1 VALRTLGSARPQK
14 EDTVIDTALPDTLKI
29 PKHPE
34 PALDPASAH
43 AERAGLGLG
52 LSSLYGLALG
62 AREGGQELLRHALGV
77 PLSLLVLGAVL
88 MPSLTVLLSLLD
100 APVTP
105 ITMLR
110 AVTRAVS
117 SAGFVLAGL
126 APSAAVLVVT
136 IDSPGIATAVARG
149 FGFIAGSIG
158 LVALLAGVRALVSE
172 AKSAVI
178 WKTQALL
185 MGYSMFAILLGCRL
199 FALLVPM
206 IGGAS

>member
-1 VALRTLGSARPQK
+1 MI
-14 EDTVIDTALPDTLKI
+14 ETALPDALKI
-29 PKHPE
+29 PTLPDPPIE
-34 PALDPASAH
+34 PAASH
-43 AERAGLGLG
+43 AEPGVDFRRVGLGLG

-62 AREGGQELLRHALGV
+62 AREGGPELVRHAFGV
-77 PLSLLVLGAVL
+77 PLALLVLGAVL
-88 MPSLTVLLSLLD
+88 TPSLTVLLSLLD

-110 AVTRAVS
+110 AVTRAVT

-136 IDSPGIATAVARG
+136 IESQDIAIAVARG

-172 AKSAVI
+172 ARSAVV
-178 WKTQALL
+178 WRTQALL
-185 MGYSMFAILLGCRL
+185 MSYSMFAVLLGCRL

>member
-1 VALRTLGSARPQK
+1 
-14 EDTVIDTALPDTLKI
+14 VIDTALPDALKI
-29 PKHPE
+29 PKLP
-34 PALDPASAH
+34 DPPLELAAAH
-43 AERAGLGLG
+43 LELGVDVRRVGLGLG

-62 AREGGQELLRHALGV
+62 AREGGSELLRHALGV

-88 MPSLTVLLSLLD
+88 LPSLTVLLSLLD

-105 ITMLR
+105 VTMLR

-117 SAGFVLAGL
+117 SAGLVLAGL

-136 IDSPGIATAVARG
+136 IESQEIAAAVARG
-149 FGFIAGSIG
+149 FGFIAGIIG
-158 LVALLAGVRALVSE
+158 LAALLSGVRALVSE
-172 AKSAVI
+172 ARSSVV

-185 MGYSMFAILLGCRL
+185 VGYSMFAVLLGCRL